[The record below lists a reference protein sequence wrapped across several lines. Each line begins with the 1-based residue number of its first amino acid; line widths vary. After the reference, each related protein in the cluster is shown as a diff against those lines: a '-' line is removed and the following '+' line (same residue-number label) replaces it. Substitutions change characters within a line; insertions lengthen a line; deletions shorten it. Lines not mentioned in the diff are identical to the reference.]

1 MHIFINCGDPNGIGP
16 EVTLKALAELPQK
29 KRSHTILAGSYNVL
43 QVINKMLGEPLA
55 LERVESLDDAKK
67 VEGIPVLEPKGAL
80 DFQPSYGLTAVD
92 SGGISGRGIVLGVA
106 ACMNGGAAALV
117 TAPSSKEALHL
128 AGFHYPGQT
137 EMIASLCRA
146 ARFIMIL
153 AAGKLRVGIV
163 TTHVAVRDVSELLR
177 RSLVRDKISILHE
190 TVINWFRVDN
200 PRLAVTSLNPHASEG
215 GLFGWEEEEIII
227 PAIEDARSDGV
238 LVEGPFPADTLF
250 PRWKDFD
257 AILAMYH
264 DQGMIPVKMAGFGRA
279 VNATGGLPFPRTSPD
294 HGTAFDIAGKMIA
307 DPGSMKCAIEA
318 AFRFAG
324 RH

>member
-16 EVTLKALAELPQK
+16 EVTLKALAELSQK
-29 KRSHTILAGSYNVL
+29 KRSYVILAGPFNVL
-43 QVINKMLGEPLA
+43 RVINKKLGEPLA

-67 VEGIPVLEPKGAL
+67 VEGIPVLEPKGAR
-80 DFQPSYGLTAVD
+80 DFQPRYGLISAD
-92 SGGISGRGIVLGVA
+92 SGSISGRGIVLGVA

-137 EMIASLCRA
+137 EMISSLCRA

-153 AAGKLRVGIV
+153 SAGKLRVGIV

-177 RSLVRDKISILHE
+177 R
-190 TVINWFRVDN
+190 WFGVDN
-200 PRLAVTSLNPHASEG
+200 PRLAVASLNPHASEG
-215 GLFGWEEEEIII
+215 GLFGWEEEEVII

-279 VNATGGLPFPRTSPD
+279 VNATGGLLFPRTSPD